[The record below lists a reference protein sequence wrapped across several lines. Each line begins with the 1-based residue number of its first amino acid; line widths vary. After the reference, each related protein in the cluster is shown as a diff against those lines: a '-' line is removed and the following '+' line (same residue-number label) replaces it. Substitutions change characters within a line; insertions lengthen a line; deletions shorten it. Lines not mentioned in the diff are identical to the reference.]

1 MTNGLIEP
9 VSIFADEV
17 SGNHY
22 LQPPSAAR
30 VEQSRVITTEGREVL
45 LSEPANS
52 FGDGGDAF
60 IYDSVFTAEKPE
72 ELMARFSMFTKMA
85 QWHSV
90 PKNESLDLFRLYLL
104 GEAEWQGQAVGGF
117 AFAFPVQFHPMPNGF
132 AFLVHQDV
140 FRVEIEDK
148 GNLDNASVETE
159 LIEARN
165 NRLDFRMPSTLQVVS
180 KLQSDSDA
188 FKQQVRFNLKAGASA
203 KELATIYDRD
213 EDTMRHH
220 MNKAFRD
227 GVIKSNTYVRG
238 QEELLKF
245 RDWMSEPGRVRQPR
259 TGRK

>member
-1 MTNGLIEP
+1 MTNGIIEP
-9 VSIFADEV
+9 VSIFADE
-17 SGNHY
+17 SSRGHY
-22 LQPPSAAR
+22 LQPPDAAR
-30 VEQSRVITTEGREVL
+30 VEISRLITTEGREAL
-45 LSEPANS
+45 LSEPSNS
-52 FGDGGDAF
+52 FGDGGNAF

-72 ELMARFSMFTKMA
+72 ELMARLSMFTKMA
-85 QWHSV
+85 QWHSA
-90 PKNESLDLFRLYLL
+90 PTNESLDLFKLYLL
-104 GEAEWQGQAVGGF
+104 GDAEWEGQAIGGF

-159 LIEARN
+159 LIKARN
-165 NRLDFRMPSTLQVVS
+165 DRLDFRMPSTLQVVS

-188 FKQQVRFNLKAGASA
+188 FTQQVRYSLKAGAGA
-203 KELATIYDRD
+203 KRLATIYDRD

-220 MNKAFRD
+220 MNKAFRE
-227 GVIKSNTYVRG
+227 GVIKNNTYVRG

-259 TGRK
+259 TQRK

>member
-1 MTNGLIEP
+1 MTNGTIEP
-9 VSIFADEV
+9 VQIFADEI

-30 VEQSRVITTEGREVL
+30 VEQSRIITTEGREVL
-45 LSEPANS
+45 LSEPSNS

-72 ELMARFSMFTKMA
+72 ELMARFAMFSKMA
-85 QWHSV
+85 QWHSA

-104 GEAEWQGQAVGGF
+104 GDTEWKGKAVGGF

-140 FRVEIEDK
+140 FRVEIEDTS
-148 GNLDNASVETE
+148 NINSISVEME

-165 NRLDFRMPSTLQVVS
+165 DRLDFRMPSTLQVVS
-180 KLQSDSDA
+180 KLQKDSDA
-188 FKQQVRFNLKAGASA
+188 FRQQVRFNLKSGASA
-203 KELATIYDRD
+203 KELARIYERD

-227 GVIKSNTYVRG
+227 KVIRDNTYVRG
-238 QEELLKF
+238 GEEFLNF
-245 RDWMSEPGRVRQPR
+245 RDWMSKPGRVRQPR
-259 TGRK
+259 TQRK